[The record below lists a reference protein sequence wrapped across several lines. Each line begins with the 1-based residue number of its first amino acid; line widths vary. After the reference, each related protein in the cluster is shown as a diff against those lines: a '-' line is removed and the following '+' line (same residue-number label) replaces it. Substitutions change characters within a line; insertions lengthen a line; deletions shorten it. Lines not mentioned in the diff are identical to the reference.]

1 MLPIRR
7 ALDLTDWQEEVVVS
21 STVLSA
27 FFSSLAGGSLN
38 QTYGRRYSILTAAA
52 IFAIG
57 SMVLLVAWN
66 YHTLVFGRIIVGI
79 G

>member
-7 ALDLTDWQEEVVVS
+7 AFELTDWQQEVVVS

-38 QTYGRRYSILTAAA
+38 HAFGRRVAILMAAS
-52 IFAIG
+52 IFAVG